1 MKETDRQIRDEVLR
15 RFEADFGLKRRAGT
29 DYMRGGTCPSCGKK
43 ELYSRY
49 DQPWFI
55 KCGRESK
62 CGEQWHVK
70 ELFDDLFDDWS
81 KRAPATEKEP
91 TASAKSYLQHARGFR
106 LELIEGWYSQDN
118 YWSRELGIGSATV
131 RFPLANGG
139 YWERLIDRPHR
150 FGKQKARFAPGQSM
164 KGYWWCPPSLDL
176 LQVRELWIVEGI
188 FDAIA
193 LLHHDTAAVSAMSSN
208 AFPAESLKALVKA
221 CAEAG
226 RSLPRLVWALDNEP
240 GAHRYTRRWAKQAR
254 ELGFSCEAAQI
265 PQRDRKVDWNDLHQR
280 WAFIEGDDK
289 RAEQIERD
297 LREARYHGSL
307 LLAESAA
314 EKGALMFDWRQ
325 RHEFHFA
332 FENRLY
338 WFKMDLEKFNKAKQA
353 LEGSE
358 HHDDQLLND
367 RQMTEK
373 ALQQCGAVVEIA
385 NCYPQALYFQRNEV
399 TDESWY
405 YFRVD
410 FPHDEPTVRNTFTG
424 GQVAAASEFK
434 KRLLGMAAGAV
445 FTGTGAQLDRI
456 MRDQLY
462 GLKTV
467 KTIDYIGYS
476 KEHSC
481 YVFGDLAVRGG
492 VLEQANSE
500 DYFEFKQLR
509 LKTLQKSIRLEIA
522 RTDEG
527 YRAEWLDWLWTCFGT
542 QGIVA
547 LAFWFGSLFAEQ
559 IRDEYQSFPF
569 LEVTGEAGAGKSTL
583 LMFLW
588 KLFGRPDEE
597 GKDPSKMS
605 KAGLRRWMGQVSG
618 MPLVLLEADRSDNDR
633 GAAKAYDWDE
643 LKPLFNGGTLGVTGV
658 KTAGNET
665 YEPPFR
671 GTIVISQNATVM
683 ASEAILTRIVKLHF
697 VRPEVTAASR
707 AAADNLNHLSAM
719 DVSHFLLMAAR
730 AEGKVLETFRAQ
742 VKVHEQALRELKEI
756 RIERIIK
763 NHAQLLALVDCLRLI
778 IPLTDRQHAGAQ
790 RELVAMA
797 LARQTAINAD
807 PAEVAEFWEVFDYLQ
822 GLSEDPVVDHSK
834 KPDVIA
840 INLNEFAE
848 RAAEHKQKLAD
859 VATLRTLLPNSRS
872 RKYLTH
878 NKGVDS
884 AVRAAF
890 NRRNNQ
896 LTQRGTTVKCWIFQN
911 PDPTGR
917 GNA

>member
-1 MKETDRQIRDEVLR
+1 MKSMDNQLRADVLQR
-15 RFEADFGLKRRAGT
+15 LQNDYNLKPRPGT
-29 DYMRGGTCPSCGKK
+29 QYMRGGVCPSCGKK
-43 ELYSRY
+43 ELFSRQ
-49 DQPWFI
+49 DEPWFI

-70 ELFDDLFDDWS
+70 ELYDDLFEDWS
-81 KRAPATEKEP
+81 KRAPSTEKEP
-91 TASAKSYLQHARGFR
+91 AATAKSYLQHARGFH
-106 LELIEGWYSQDN
+106 LELIEGWYTQEN
-118 YWSRELGIGSATV
+118 FWSRELGIGSATV
-131 RFPLANGG
+131 RFPLEGG
-139 YWERLIDRPHR
+139 SYWERLIDRPHR
-150 FGKQKARFAPGQSM
+150 FDKQKARFAPGKSM
-164 KGYWWCPPSLDL
+164 RGYWWCPPSLDL
-176 LQVRELWIVEGI
+176 LQVSELWIVEGI
-188 FDAIA
+188 FDAIG
-193 LLHHDTAAVSAMSSN
+193 LLHHDIDAVSAMSSN
-208 AFPAESLKALVKA
+208 AFPDESLKALAKA
-221 CAEAG
+221 RTEAG
-226 RSLPRLVWALDNEP
+226 AKLPRLVWALDNEP
-240 GAHRYTRRWAKQAR
+240 GAHRYTRRWVKQAR
-254 ELGFSCEAAQI
+254 ELGFVCEAAQI
-265 PQRDRKVDWNDLHQR
+265 PQRDRKADWNDLHQR
-280 WAFIEGDDK
+280 WMFLDEDK
-289 RAEQIERD
+289 RVEQVEAD
-297 LREARYHGSL
+297 LKEARYQGAL
-307 LLAESAA
+307 LIAETAA
-314 EKGALMFDWRQ
+314 EKALLMYEWRK
-325 RHEFHFA
+325 RHEFHFG
-332 FENRLY
+332 FGNRMY
-338 WFKMDLEKFNKAKQA
+338 WFKLDTEKFNKAVLA
-353 LEGSE
+353 LESSE
-358 HHDDQLLND
+358 HLEDKLLND
-367 RQMTEK
+367 RQITEK
-373 ALQQCGAVVEIA
+373 ALSESGGVVEIA

-445 FTGTGAQLDRI
+445 FTGTGAQLDKI
-456 MRDQLY
+456 MKDQLFA
-462 GLKTV
+462 LKTV

-476 KEHSC
+476 KEHGC

-492 VLEQANSE
+492 VVEQANAE

-542 QGIVA
+542 QGIAA
-547 LAFWFGSLFAEQ
+547 LAYWFGSLFAEQ
-559 IRDEYQSFPF
+559 IRDEFQSFPF

-633 GAAKAYDWDE
+633 GAAKTYDWDE

-671 GTIVISQNATVM
+671 GTIVISQNATVA

-697 VRPEVTAASR
+697 VRPQVTSQSR
-707 AAADNLNHLSAM
+707 AAADNLNHLGAM
-719 DVSHFLLMAAR
+719 DVSHFLLMATR
-730 AEGKVLETFRAQ
+730 AEASVMETFRTQ
-742 VKVHEQALRELKEI
+742 VKVHEAALRELKEI

-763 NHAQLLALVDCLRLI
+763 NHAQLLALLDALRLVV
-778 IPLTDRQHAGAQ
+778 PLSDRQYEATQH
-790 RELVAMA
+790 ELTAMA
-797 LARQTAINAD
+797 LVRQSAVNAD
-807 PAEVAEFWEVFDYLQ
+807 PSEVAEFWEVFDYLQ
-822 GLSEDPVVDHSK
+822 SLSDDPVVNHSK
-834 KPDVIA
+834 NPDLIA

-859 VATLRTLLPNSRS
+859 VGTLRNLLPNSRS
-872 RKYLTH
+872 RKYLEH
-878 NKGVDS
+878 NKSVDS

-890 NRRNNQ
+890 NQRNYMN
-896 LTQRGTTVKCWIFQN
+896 QRGTTVKCWIFQN
-911 PDPTGR
+911 PDAKR

>member
-1 MKETDRQIRDEVLR
+1 MKDMDRHIREEVLR
-15 RFEADFGLKRRAGT
+15 RFEGDFGLKRRAGT

-81 KRAPATEKEP
+81 KRAPSTEQAP
-91 TASAKSYLQHARGFR
+91 AASADAYLQFARGFDLGMIR
-106 LELIEGWYSQDN
+106 GWYSQEN
-118 YWSRELGIGSATV
+118 YWSRELAQGSATV
-131 RFPLANGG
+131 RFTLEKGG

-164 KGYWWCPPSLDL
+164 KGYWWCPPSVDL
-176 LQVRELWIVEGI
+176 LEVDELWIVEGI

-193 LLHHDTAAVSAMSSN
+193 LLHHELDAVSAMSSN

-221 CAEAG
+221 RAEAG
-226 RSLPRLVWALDNEP
+226 RKLPRLVWALDNEP
-240 GAHRYTRRWAKQAR
+240 GAHRYTRRWAKMAR
-254 ELGFSCEAAQI
+254 ELGFTCTAAQI

-289 RAEQIERD
+289 REEQIERD

-492 VLEQANSE
+492 VLEQANKE

-763 NHAQLLALVDCLRLI
+763 NHAQLLALVDCLKLI
-778 IPLTDRQHAGAQ
+778 VPLTDRQHAGAQ

-797 LARQTAINAD
+797 LARQTAVNAD
-807 PAEVAEFWEVFDYLQ
+807 PAEVAEFWEAFDYLQ

-840 INLNEFAE
+840 VNLNEFCE
-848 RAAEHKQKLAD
+848 RAADHKQKIAD
-859 VATLRTLLPNSRS
+859 IGTLRTLLPNSRS

-890 NRRNNQ
+890 NRRNH
-896 LTQRGTTVKCWIFQN
+896 LSQRGTTVKCWIFQN
-911 PDPTGR
+911 PERTER
-917 GNA
+917 

>member
-1 MKETDRQIRDEVLR
+1 MKDMDRQVRDEVLR
-15 RFEADFGLKRRAGT
+15 RFEADFGLKHRAGT
-29 DYMRGGTCPSCGKK
+29 DYMRGGTCPSCGKR

-81 KRAPATEKEP
+81 KRAPATEKDP
-91 TASAKSYLQHARGFR
+91 TATAKGYLQAARGFH
-106 LELIEGWYSQDN
+106 LELIEGWYTQED

-131 RFPLANGG
+131 RFALEQGG

-164 KGYWWCPPSLDL
+164 RGHWWCPPCVDL
-176 LQVRELWIVEGI
+176 LEVRELWITEGI
-188 FDAIA
+188 FDAIG
-193 LLHHDTAAVSAMSSN
+193 LLHHDIAAVSAMSSN
-208 AFPAESLKALVKA
+208 AFPAESLKALAKA
-221 CAEAG
+221 RTEAG
-226 RSLPRLVWALDNEP
+226 AKLPRLVWALDNEP
-240 GAHRYTRRWAKQAR
+240 GAHRYTRRWVKQAR
-254 ELGFSCEAAQI
+254 ELGFVCEAAQI
-265 PQRDRKVDWNDLHQR
+265 PQRDRKTDWNDLHQR
-280 WAFIEGDDK
+280 WMFLDEDK
-289 RAEQIERD
+289 RAEQVEAD
-297 LREARYHGSL
+297 LKEARYQGAL
-307 LLAESAA
+307 LIAESAA
-314 EKGALMFDWRQ
+314 EKATLMYEWRE
-325 RHEFHFA
+325 RHEFHFG
-332 FENRLY
+332 FGNRMY
-338 WFKMDLEKFNKAKQA
+338 WFKLDLEKFNKAKQA
-353 LEGSE
+353 LEDSE
-358 HHDDQLLND
+358 HNDDKLLND
-367 RQMTEK
+367 RQMVEK
-373 ALQQCGAVVEIA
+373 ALRQSGCVVEIA
-385 NCYPQALYFQRNEV
+385 NCYPRALYFQRNEV

-445 FTGTGAQLDRI
+445 FTGTGTQLDKI
-456 MRDQLY
+456 MKDQLF

-476 KEHSC
+476 KEHGC

-492 VLEQANSE
+492 VVEKANAE

-527 YRAEWLDWLWTCFGT
+527 YRAEWVDWLWTCFGT

-547 LAFWFGSLFAEQ
+547 LAYWFGSLFAEQ
-559 IRDEYQSFPF
+559 IRAEYQSFPF
-569 LEVTGEAGAGKSTL
+569 MEVTGEAGAGKSTL

-671 GTIVISQNATVM
+671 GAIVISQNATVA

-697 VRPEVTAASR
+697 VRPQVTSQSR
-707 AAADNLNHLSAM
+707 AAADNLNHLGAM
-719 DVSHFLLMAAR
+719 DVSHFLMMATR
-730 AEGKVLETFRAQ
+730 AESAVMETFRAQ

-763 NHAQLLALVDCLRLI
+763 NHAQLLALLDALRLVV
-778 IPLTDRQHAGAQ
+778 PLTDRQHAATQ
-790 RELVAMA
+790 RELTAMA
-797 LARQTAINAD
+797 LVRQNAVNAD

-822 GLSEDPVVDHSK
+822 SLSDDAVVDHSK
-834 KPDVIA
+834 NPDLIA
-840 INLNEFAE
+840 INLNEFCE
-848 RAAEHKQKLAD
+848 RAAEHKQRLAD
-859 VATLRTLLPNSRS
+859 IGTLRNLLPNSRS
-872 RKYLTH
+872 RKFIEK
-878 NKGVDS
+878 NKSVDS

-890 NRRNNQ
+890 NQRNPMSS
-896 LTQRGTTVKCWIFQN
+896 RCTTVKCWTFQN
-911 PDPTGR
+911 PDAKR

>member
-1 MKETDRQIRDEVLR
+1 MKDMDRQIREEVLR

-29 DYMRGGTCPSCGKK
+29 DYMRGGTCPSCGKR

-49 DQPWFI
+49 DQPWFV

-70 ELFDDLFDDWS
+70 ELFEDLFDDWS
-81 KRAPATEKEP
+81 KRAPATEKDP
-91 TASAKSYLQHARGFR
+91 TATAKGYLQAARGFH
-106 LELIEGWYSQDN
+106 LELIEGWYTQEN

-131 RFPLANGG
+131 RFPLEQGG

-150 FGKQKARFAPGQSM
+150 FCKQKARFAPGQSM
-164 KGYWWCPPSLDL
+164 RGHWWCPPCVDL
-176 LQVRELWIVEGI
+176 LEVQELWITEGI
-188 FDAIA
+188 FDAIG
-193 LLHHDTAAVSAMSSN
+193 LLHHDIAAVSAMSSN
-208 AFPAESLKALVKA
+208 AFPAESLKALAKA
-221 CAEAG
+221 RTEAG
-226 RSLPRLVWALDNEP
+226 AKLPRLVWALDNEP
-240 GAHRYTRRWAKQAR
+240 GAHRYTRRWVKQAR
-254 ELGFSCEAAQI
+254 ELGFVCEAAQI
-265 PQRDRKVDWNDLHQR
+265 PQRDRKADWNDLHQR
-280 WAFIEGDDK
+280 WMFLDEDK
-289 RAEQIERD
+289 RAEQVEGD
-297 LREARYHGSL
+297 LKEARYQGAL
-307 LLAESAA
+307 LIAESAA
-314 EKGALMFDWRQ
+314 EKATLMYEWRE
-325 RHEFHFA
+325 RHEFHFG
-332 FENRLY
+332 FGNRMY
-338 WFKMDLEKFNKAKQA
+338 WFKLDLEKFNKAKQA
-353 LEGSE
+353 LEDSE
-358 HHDDQLLND
+358 HNDDKLLND
-367 RQMTEK
+367 RQMVEK
-373 ALQQCGAVVEIA
+373 ALRQSGCVVEIA
-385 NCYPQALYFQRNEV
+385 NCYPKALYFQRNEV

-445 FTGTGAQLDRI
+445 FTGTGTQLDKI
-456 MRDQLY
+456 MKDQLF

-476 KEHSC
+476 KEHGC

-492 VLEQANSE
+492 VVEKANAE

-527 YRAEWLDWLWTCFGT
+527 YRAEWVDWLWTCFGT

-547 LAFWFGSLFAEQ
+547 LAYWFGSLFAEQ
-559 IRDEYQSFPF
+559 IRAEYQSFPF

-671 GTIVISQNATVM
+671 GAIVISQNATVA

-697 VRPEVTAASR
+697 VRPQVTSQSR
-707 AAADNLNHLSAM
+707 AAADNLNHLGAM
-719 DVSHFLLMAAR
+719 DVSHFLMMATR
-730 AEGKVLETFRAQ
+730 AESAVMETFRAQ

-763 NHAQLLALVDCLRLI
+763 NHAQLLALLDALRLVV
-778 IPLTDRQHAGAQ
+778 PLTDRQHAAAQ
-790 RELVAMA
+790 RELKAMA
-797 LARQTAINAD
+797 LVRQHAVNAD
-807 PAEVAEFWEVFDYLQ
+807 PSEVAEFWEVFDYLQ
-822 GLSEDPVVDHSK
+822 SLSDDAVVDHSK
-834 KPDVIA
+834 NPDLIA
-840 INLNEFAE
+840 INLNEFCE
-848 RAAEHKQKLAD
+848 RAAEHKQRLAD
-859 VATLRTLLPNSRS
+859 IGTLRNLLPNSRS
-872 RKYLTH
+872 RKFIEK
-878 NKGVDS
+878 NKSVDS

-890 NRRNNQ
+890 NQRNPMSS
-896 LTQRGTTVKCWIFQN
+896 RCTTVKCWTFQN
-911 PDPTGR
+911 PDAKR

>member
-1 MKETDRQIRDEVLR
+1 MDRQIRDEVLR
-15 RFEADFGLKRRAGT
+15 RFEVDFGLKRRAGT

-49 DQPWFI
+49 DQPWFV

-91 TASAKSYLQHARGFR
+91 TATAKSYLQAARGFR
-106 LELIEGWYSQDN
+106 LELIEGWYTQEN

-131 RFPLANGG
+131 RFPLEKGG

-164 KGYWWCPPSLDL
+164 RGYWWCPPSVDL
-176 LQVRELWIVEGI
+176 LEVRELWITEGI
-188 FDAIA
+188 FDAIS
-193 LLHHDTAAVSAMSSN
+193 LLHHDIAAVSAMSSN
-208 AFPAESLKALVKA
+208 AFPVESLKALAKA
-221 CAEAG
+221 RTEAG
-226 RSLPRLVWALDNEP
+226 RKLPCLVWALDNEP
-240 GAHRYTRRWAKQAR
+240 GAHRYTRRWVKQAR

-265 PQRDRKVDWNDLHQR
+265 PQRDRKTDWNDLHQR
-280 WAFIEGDDK
+280 WMFLDEDK
-289 RAEQIERD
+289 RAEQIETD
-297 LREARYHGSL
+297 LKAARYQGAL
-307 LLAESAA
+307 LVAESAA
-314 EKGALMFDWRQ
+314 EKALLMYDWNKRG
-325 RHEFHFA
+325 EFHLGFG
-332 FENRLY
+332 NRMY
-338 WFKMDLEKFNKAKQA
+338 WFKLDLEKFNRAMQD
-353 LEGSE
+353 LESSDD
-358 HHDDQLLND
+358 HDNQLLND
-367 RQMTEK
+367 RQMREK
-373 ALQQCGAVVEIA
+373 ALQQSGSVIEIA
-385 NCYPQALYFQRNEV
+385 NCYPQALYFQRNEI

-445 FTGTGAQLDRI
+445 FTGTGAQLDKI
-456 MRDQLY
+456 MKDQLF

-476 KEHSC
+476 KEHGC

-492 VLEQANSE
+492 VVEQANSE

-542 QGIVA
+542 QGIAA
-547 LAFWFGSLFAEQ
+547 LAYWFGSLFAEQ
-559 IRDEYQSFPF
+559 IRDEFQSFPF

-671 GTIVISQNATVM
+671 GTIVISQNATVA

-697 VRPEVTAASR
+697 VRPQVTTASR

-719 DVSHFLLMAAR
+719 NVSHFLLMATR
-730 AEGKVLETFRAQ
+730 AEAKVLETFRAQ

-763 NHAQLLALVDCLRLI
+763 NHAQLLALLDALRLVV
-778 IPLTDRQHAGAQ
+778 PLTDRQHQATQ
-790 RELVAMA
+790 RELTAMA
-797 LARQTAINAD
+797 LVRQNAVNAD

-822 GLSEDPVVDHSK
+822 SLSEDPVVDHSK
-834 KPDVIA
+834 NSDLIA

-859 VATLRTLLPNSRS
+859 VGTLRNLLPNSRS
-872 RKYLTH
+872 RKYIEH
-878 NKGVDS
+878 NKSVDS

-890 NRRNNQ
+890 NRRNNMS
-896 LTQRGTTVKCWIFQN
+896 QRGTTVKCWIFQN
-911 PDPTGR
+911 PDAKR

>member
-1 MKETDRQIRDEVLR
+1 MKDMDRQIRDEVLR

-43 ELYSRY
+43 ELFSRY
-49 DQPWFI
+49 DQPWFV

-91 TASAKSYLQHARGFR
+91 TATAKSYLQAARGFR
-106 LELIEGWYSQDN
+106 LELIEGWYTQEN

-131 RFPLANGG
+131 RFPLEKGG

-164 KGYWWCPPSLDL
+164 RGYWWCPPSVDL
-176 LQVRELWIVEGI
+176 LEVNELWINEGI
-188 FDAIA
+188 FDAIS
-193 LLHHDTAAVSAMSSN
+193 LLHHDRAAVSAMSSN
-208 AFPAESLKALVKA
+208 AFPAESLKALAKA
-221 CAEAG
+221 RAEAG
-226 RSLPRLVWALDNEP
+226 RKLPRLIWALDNEP
-240 GAHRYTRRWAKQAR
+240 GAHRYTRRWVKQAR
-254 ELGFSCEAAQI
+254 ELGFECEAAQI
-265 PQRDRKVDWNDLHQR
+265 PQRGRKTDWNDLHQR
-280 WAFIEGDDK
+280 WMFLDEDK
-289 RAEQIERD
+289 RVEQVAAD
-297 LREARYHGSL
+297 LKEARHQGAL
-307 LLAESAA
+307 LIAETAA
-314 EKGALMFDWRQ
+314 EKALLMYEWRK
-325 RHEFHFA
+325 RHEFHFG
-332 FENRLY
+332 FGNRMY
-338 WFKMDLEKFNKAKQA
+338 WFKLDMEKFNKAMLA
-353 LEGSE
+353 LESSE
-358 HHDDQLLND
+358 NHDDKLLND

-373 ALQQCGAVVEIA
+373 ALSESGGVVEIA
-385 NCYPQALYFQRNEV
+385 NCYPQALYFQRNEI

-445 FTGTGAQLDRI
+445 FTGTGAQLDKI
-456 MRDQLY
+456 MKDQLFA
-462 GLKTV
+462 LKTV

-476 KEHSC
+476 KEHGC

-492 VLEQANSE
+492 VVEQANSE

-527 YRAEWLDWLWTCFGT
+527 YRPEWLEWLWTCFST

-547 LAFWFGSLFAEQ
+547 LAYWFGSLFAEQ
-559 IRDEYQSFPF
+559 IREEYQSFPF

-671 GTIVISQNATVM
+671 GAIVISQNATVA

-697 VRPEVTAASR
+697 VRPQVTSQSR

-719 DVSHFLLMAAR
+719 DVSHFLLMATR
-730 AEGKVLETFRAQ
+730 AEAKVLETFRAQ

-763 NHAQLLALVDCLRLI
+763 NHAQLLALLDALRLVV
-778 IPLTDRQHAGAQ
+778 PLTDRQHQATQ
-790 RELVAMA
+790 RELTAMA
-797 LARQTAINAD
+797 LVRQNAVNAD

-822 GLSEDPVVDHSK
+822 SLSEDPVVDHSK
-834 KPDVIA
+834 KPDLIA

-859 VATLRTLLPNSRS
+859 VGTLRNLLPNSRS
-872 RKYLTH
+872 RKYIEH
-878 NKGVDS
+878 NKSVDS

-890 NRRNNQ
+890 NRRNNT
-896 LTQRGTTVKCWIFQN
+896 LTQRGTTVKCWLFK
-911 PDPTGR
+911 P
-917 GNA
+917 NA